1 MTAMMLSLTSSF
13 ATTLVMPPDGDVVGD
28 VEYAHPQAGETLA
41 EVGLRYDIGYYEMLN
56 ANPGIDPH
64 SPLSPNLRLLIPS
77 QYILPPA
84 PRQGI
89 IVNLAEYR
97 LYFFPKNDNVVIT
110 YPVGIGHKGWSTP
123 LGLTKVVGKQANPS
137 WHPTAKLIAE
147 ASRNGVAIPD
157 VFPPGSGNP
166 LGKHVLRLGWP
177 TYLIH
182 GTNRTDG
189 IGERVSAGC
198 IRMLPND
205 IEYLFE
211 FVTVGTSVRVINEA
225 LKFGSLNG
233 ASYMEAHPL
242 LAEQK
247 HVHLQRLA
255 ASQLAQKNMH
265 GSINQR
271 LVSNELSHPTGIPRK
286 LN

>member
-1 MTAMMLSLTSSF
+1 
-13 ATTLVMPPDGDVVGD
+13 MPPEGDVVGD
-28 VEYAHPQAGETLA
+28 VEYAYPQAGETLV
-41 EVGLRYDIGYYEMLN
+41 EVGLRYDMGYYEMLN

-64 SPLSPNLRLLIPS
+64 SPLSPNTRVLIPS
-77 QYILPPA
+77 QYILPAA
-84 PRQGI
+84 PHQGI
-89 IVNLAEYR
+89 IINLAEYR

-147 ASRNGVAIPD
+147 ASKNGVVIPES
-157 VFPPGSGNP
+157 FPPGPDNP

-211 FVTVGTSVRVINEA
+211 FVSVGTSVRVVNEA
-225 LKFGSLNG
+225 LKFGYHNG
-233 ASYMEAHPL
+233 ALYMEAHPL

-247 HVHLQRLA
+247 HVGLQTRA
-255 ASQLAQKNMH
+255 AQHLAQENMR

-271 LVSNELSHPTGIPRK
+271 LANNELSHPTGIPRK